1 MLVHL
6 YANILPHSSVQFYLN
21 TVILPGLCLRSSD
34 NEERPRMLLDGR
46 LAFYQILPT
55 QLSDIWNHS
64 FRLFERVLLFSDVT
78 RAMDTRSRLTTAD
91 KSSEY
96 ISCTST
102 ELTSNPS
109 NRRSTSKSEEGC
121 RLRMLSRILFL
132 SAVIIATVSMYAG
145 FRSAFWIHSG
155 YVGPTL
161 RLQHG
166 SLNYQGELTIDRE
179 YWGG

>member
-1 MLVHL
+1 
-6 YANILPHSSVQFYLN
+6 
-21 TVILPGLCLRSSD
+21 
-34 NEERPRMLLDGR
+34 MLLDSC
-46 LAFYQILPT
+46 LAFYQILLT
-55 QLSDIWNHS
+55 QLFHFWNHS
-64 FRLFERVLLFSDVT
+64 IRLFERVLLISDVT
-78 RAMDTRSRLTTAD
+78 RAMETRNSLTTAD
-91 KSSEY
+91 RSSEY

-132 SAVIIATVSMYAG
+132 SAVIMATVSMYAG
-145 FRSAFWIHSG
+145 LRSAFWIHSG

-166 SLNYQGELTIDRE
+166 SIFYQDELTIDRE
-179 YWGG
+179 C